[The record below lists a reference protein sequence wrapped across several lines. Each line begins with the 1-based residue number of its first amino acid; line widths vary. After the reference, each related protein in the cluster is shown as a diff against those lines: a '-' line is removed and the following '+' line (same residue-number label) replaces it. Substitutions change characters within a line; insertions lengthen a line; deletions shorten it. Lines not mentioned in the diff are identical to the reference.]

1 MKNLITLVNQDVTKL
16 HFLNFFGRKTN
27 AAQND
32 TNTKEKPHKKQDFSV
47 LASLTLIVAD
57 HYTLFLNFV
66 A

>member
-1 MKNLITLVNQDVTKL
+1 MKNLITPVNQYVTKSP
-16 HFLNFFGRKTN
+16 FLNFFSPQAN

-32 TNTKEKPHKKQDFSV
+32 TNTKEKPHKKQDFSI
-47 LASLTLIVAD
+47 LTSLTIIVAD